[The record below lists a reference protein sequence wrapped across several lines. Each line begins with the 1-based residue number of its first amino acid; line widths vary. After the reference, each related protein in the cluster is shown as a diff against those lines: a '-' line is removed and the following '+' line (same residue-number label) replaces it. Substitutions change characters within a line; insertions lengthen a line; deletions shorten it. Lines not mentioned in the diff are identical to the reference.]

1 MCRDHQSWGYRIPEK
16 CWTLTPTYCT
26 AGDFLF
32 FPQRLKDDALK
43 TCCPLCPFPVTRKDR
58 QQFGDFSLRYGN
70 GTDTVIRMLHMELFK
85 LLLFSL
91 LLAVIIPEDFFQV
104 IKMTFLI
111 CRIKKRQYEE
121 YIFVNKLLP
130 FKPVILVSALGI
142 LIED

>member
-1 MCRDHQSWGYRIPEK
+1 
-16 CWTLTPTYCT
+16 
-26 AGDFLF
+26 
-32 FPQRLKDDALK
+32 
-43 TCCPLCPFPVTRKDR
+43 
-58 QQFGDFSLRYGN
+58 
-70 GTDTVIRMLHMELFK
+70 MELFK

-91 LLAVIIPEDFFQV
+91 LLAFIIPEDFFFQV

-111 CRIKKRQYEE
+111 CRIKKKRQYEE

>member
-1 MCRDHQSWGYRIPEK
+1 
-16 CWTLTPTYCT
+16 
-26 AGDFLF
+26 
-32 FPQRLKDDALK
+32 
-43 TCCPLCPFPVTRKDR
+43 
-58 QQFGDFSLRYGN
+58 
-70 GTDTVIRMLHMELFK
+70 MELFK

-91 LLAVIIPEDFFQV
+91 LLAFIIPEDFFQA

-111 CRIKKRQYEE
+111 CRIKKSQYEE

>member
-1 MCRDHQSWGYRIPEK
+1 
-16 CWTLTPTYCT
+16 
-26 AGDFLF
+26 
-32 FPQRLKDDALK
+32 
-43 TCCPLCPFPVTRKDR
+43 
-58 QQFGDFSLRYGN
+58 
-70 GTDTVIRMLHMELFK
+70 MELFK

-91 LLAVIIPEDFFQV
+91 LLAFIIPEDFFQV

-111 CRIKKRQYEE
+111 CRIKKKRQYEE

>member
-1 MCRDHQSWGYRIPEK
+1 MPQ
-16 CWTLTPTYCT
+16 TL
-26 AGDFLF
+26 
-32 FPQRLKDDALK
+32 R
-43 TCCPLCPFPVTRKDR
+43 PLCPSLVTRKDR
-58 QQFGDFSLRYGN
+58 QRFGDFSLRYGN

-91 LLAVIIPEDFFQV
+91 LLAFIIPEDIFFQV

-111 CRIKKRQYEE
+111 CRIKKKRQYEE